1 VIEERRHVPQNLF
14 WTSCLVLCWLML
26 TIVKR
31 SDLLQD
37 SPVFGLDALS
47 SAAYGPEAALT
58 PLLALGSVASRT

>member
-1 VIEERRHVPQNLF
+1 
-14 WTSCLVLCWLML
+14 ML

-47 SAAYGPEAALT
+47 SAAYGPEAAL
-58 PLLALGSVASRT
+58 PPFSRSVHLELKRHHVRDASDLIPQPRA